1 MSLLSR
7 LRGEGK
13 QNGNHATASAS
24 LGRDARAMEAALTAL
39 ELDWVTVTGETAEP
53 DLRAFVRDLLEG
65 EIAAPT
71 ADVRWLVAQDTVP
84 AEFYAKEIAP
94 NWDGLDREE
103 RAGKLDRFVDLAQM
117 VDADPDALPRE
128 MAATVRT
135 KTIILAWAFDEVHG
149 YTGRLARQDS
159 D

>member
-7 LRGEGK
+7 VKGERK
-13 QNGNHATASAS
+13 QDADEARTS
-24 LGRDARAMEAALTAL
+24 LARDARAMEAALTAL

-71 ADVRWLVAQDTVP
+71 ADVRWLVSRDTLP
-84 AEFYAKEIAP
+84 AEFYAREIAP
-94 NWDGLDREE
+94 NWEGLDRDG
-103 RAGKLDRFVDLAQM
+103 RAGKLDGFVDLAQM
-117 VDADPDALPRE
+117 VDADPGALPRE

-149 YTGRLARQDS
+149 YTGRLARQPER
-159 D
+159 